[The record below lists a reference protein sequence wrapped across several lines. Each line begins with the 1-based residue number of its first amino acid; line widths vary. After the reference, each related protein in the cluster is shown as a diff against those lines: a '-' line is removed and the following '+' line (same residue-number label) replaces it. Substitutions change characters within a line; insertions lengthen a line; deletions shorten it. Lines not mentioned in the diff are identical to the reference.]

1 MLVLLSKPIN
11 NALFPTLVT
20 TLPEYALPTPD
31 RRLSKSKLKN
41 GCITPSTAY
50 PHITTGPTNPPVT
63 FRVPQTSAPAPAALV
78 GPSAS
83 LAAGLSLAASVAL
96 GGSARSGLEATPA
109 VDADHGESE
118 AHQRRRRGRPHADGK
133 VQQGAGHPASAL
145 RRCFS
150 TLPKNVRRQDHGAE
164 RRALNSISNQIDLRK
179 IHWLANPGKVIRGSC
194 TP

>member
-50 PHITTGPTNPPVT
+50 PHNTTGPTNPP
-63 FRVPQTSAPAPAALV
+63 RYIPRAPTSAPAPAALV

-96 GGSARSGLEATPA
+96 GGSARSGFEATPA
-109 VDADHGESE
+109 VDADHGESGS
-118 AHQRRRRGRPHADGK
+118 HRRRRRGRPHAGGK
-133 VQQGAGHPASAL
+133 VQKGAGHPASAL
-145 RRCFS
+145 RAADGASARCRGAFADKTTELSDVLS
-150 TLPKNVRRQDHGAE
+150 TRSATKLTSARSTGLPTQAR
-164 RRALNSISNQIDLRK
+164 
-179 IHWLANPGKVIRGSC
+179 
-194 TP
+194 